1 MFKDYL
7 NCCSKKTNNFD
18 STEQFWYIL
27 THTYRIWL
35 VKPYL
40 CNIPCA
46 RMTCDAS
53 IQIMTNS
60 PICFWSES
68 CSRCNYWGIIQS
80 NSVLLKRTSMGCLL
94 STNWCRISQLST
106 VYRTSRYTRGE
117 SPLKSHAWLHQEGK
131 NRSIQS
137 KGYIFWQH
145 WRQLSLCAC
154 HFLWCVL
161 SKWSFFIGNL
171 DDFGDSPADL
181 SVPVGRRQQ
190 FGSNLEWENSHL
202 TGIDQK
208 WCFVWKAGSS
218 SLPKWCWWVAQ
229 ILIFAF

>member
-1 MFKDYL
+1 MCLKIT
-7 NCCSKKTNNFD
+7 STVAQKWTNNFD

-131 NRSIQS
+131 NRSNLRGTFFGNTGDNS
-137 KGYIFWQH
+137 PYVRVIFYGVYSQNG
-145 WRQLSLCAC
+145 
-154 HFLWCVL
+154 HF
-161 SKWSFFIGNL
+161 S
-171 DDFGDSPADL
+171 
-181 SVPVGRRQQ
+181 
-190 FGSNLEWENSHL
+190 
-202 TGIDQK
+202 
-208 WCFVWKAGSS
+208 
-218 SLPKWCWWVAQ
+218 
-229 ILIFAF
+229 